1 MATKTLR
8 FELFF
13 QQDLIFDYRFNYNR
27 FL

>member
-13 QQDLIFDYRFNYNR
+13 QQDFIFDYRFNYNR